1 MHFRSAG
8 FPHKPPSRINRFG
21 RVAPSAWGEELYCH
35 LSIHILTSQ
44 RSSPPHTPRHNS
56 THEQPKHGKR
66 TYNGITPTR
75 SLKRSH
81 PSHKHGNAR
90 KTDLLPLLLAHRKPA
105 LPHGKTAPLVR
116 NGEAVSAYDA
126 SSTPHTSDISH
137 TPNRARP
144 LCQIRQPKSCE
155 CDAQHRFVAPRLR
168 RHRNPH
174 KRTRISDNPLKFA
187 RNMCFLSDCPQFN
200 RFKLQHTTQN
210 TPSPDARAHSTA
222 TAAPATRLNS
232 STHREH
238 PASSHPN
245 TAFASNQSHL
255 RTNQSIMPSL
265 PLDIF

>member
-1 MHFRSAG
+1 M
-8 FPHKPPSRINRFG
+8 
-21 RVAPSAWGEELYCH
+21 YCH
-35 LSIHILTSQ
+35 LSIY
-44 RSSPPHTPRHNS
+44 P
-56 THEQPKHGKR
+56 
-66 TYNGITPTR
+66 YIT
-75 SLKRSH
+75 
-81 PSHKHGNAR
+81 A
-90 KTDLLPLLLAHRKPA
+90 LLPTAHAAPQFDARTAKTRRTDIQRYHPNPKSETLSSLSQARQRPQNRPSPA
-105 LPHGKTAPLVR
+105 FARPTKACPPHGKTAPLVR

-126 SSTPHTSDISH
+126 SSTPKTADISH

-187 RNMCFLSDCPQFN
+187 RNMCSLSDCPQFN

-232 STHREH
+232 STHKEH
-238 PASSHPN
+238 PANSHPN
-245 TAFASNQSHL
+245 TAF
-255 RTNQSIMPSL
+255 
-265 PLDIF
+265 

>member
-1 MHFRSAG
+1 MYCSA
-8 FPHKPPSRINRFG
+8 PIPSPQNK
-21 RVAPSAWGEELYCH
+21 
-35 LSIHILTSQ
+35 
-44 RSSPPHTPRHNS
+44 SSPSFHFPFRRRFSLFEPR
-56 THEQPKHGKR
+56 T
-66 TYNGITPTR
+66 
-75 SLKRSH
+75 
-81 PSHKHGNAR
+81 
-90 KTDLLPLLLAHRKPA
+90 AHRKPA

-126 SSTPHTSDISH
+126 SSTPQTSDISH

-168 RHRNPH
+168 RHRNHH
-174 KRTRISDNPLKFA
+174 KRTRISDSPLKFA
-187 RNMCFLSDCPQFN
+187 RNMCSLSDCPQFN

-222 TAAPATRLNS
+222 TGAPATRLNS

-245 TAFASNQSHL
+245 TAF
-255 RTNQSIMPSL
+255 
-265 PLDIF
+265 

>member
-1 MHFRSAG
+1 MSLRLH
-8 FPHKPPSRINRFG
+8 
-21 RVAPSAWGEELYCH
+21 GERNYIAICRY
-35 LSIHILTSQ
+35 ILTSQ
-44 RSSPPHTPRHNS
+44 LTSPPHTPRHNS
-56 THEQPKHGKR
+56 THEQPKHGER
-66 TYNGITPTR
+66 TYNGITSTR
-75 SLKRSH
+75 SLKCSH

-116 NGEAVSAYDA
+116 NGEALSAYAA
-126 SSTPHTSDISH
+126 SSTPQTSDISH

-155 CDAQHRFVAPRLR
+155 CDAQHRFVAPRLH

-174 KRTRISDNPLKFA
+174 KHTRISDNPLKFA
-187 RNMCFLSDCPQFN
+187 RNMCSLSDCPQFN
-200 RFKLQHTTQN
+200 RLKLQHTTQN

-245 TAFASNQSHL
+245 TAF
-255 RTNQSIMPSL
+255 
-265 PLDIF
+265 